1 MIFQNDPRLPEK
13 IRKFGCNFR
22 SLLAIAEF
30 YCNAEFTVDDIKA
43 AYNELVGHA
52 MDEDCTMNAQLS
64 LVTRWAFKRLGHSYQ
79 AVQVG
84 IVYPPTKF
92 EFWKFARVYSILK
105 GVLHPAGYQGRS
117 MITFHF
123 RLGDRMGKT
132 IFDPY
137 TPPPAIVEE
146 DCTLLYQVIE

>member
-1 MIFQNDPRLPEK
+1 MIYQNDLRLPEK

-30 YCNAEFTVDDIKA
+30 YCNAEFTVDDIKS
-43 AYNELVGHA
+43 AYAELVGKV

-64 LVTRWAFKRLGHSYQ
+64 FVTRWAFKRLGHSYQ

-84 IVYPPTKF
+84 IVYPPAKF
-92 EFWKFARVYSILK
+92 EFWKSARVYSILK
-105 GVLHPAGYQGRS
+105 GVLHPVGYQGRS
-117 MITFHF
+117 MITYHF
-123 RLGDRMGKT
+123 RLGDRMGKM

-137 TPPPAIVEE
+137 TPSPQIMEE
-146 DCTLLYQVIE
+146 DCVLLYQVID